1 MIVDASAIRVQCAA
15 RLIAYYCSKGKP
27 CYFIRPLWDSPLFQC
42 YWGICE
48 KPETIWDRQLTR
60 AMFSSWYSDVALF
73 NPYPG
78 VMLFRKHTLQEQTQI
93 LSTLRDTYDFRL

>member
-27 CYFIRPLWDSPLFQC
+27 CYFIKPLWDSPIFQC

-48 KPETIWDRQLTR
+48 RPETSHCRRLVR
-60 AMFSSWYSDVALF
+60 ASFCAWEGDAAAF
-73 NPYPG
+73 NPYPV
-78 VMLFRKHTLQEQTQI
+78 VMLFRKHTAAEQVQI
-93 LSTLRDTYDFRL
+93 LYALGYTYDFRL